1 VKKREEEESAAKAYA
16 EFLDAFEGE
25 DAGKNKTGSN
35 FVKASTESQTAYVPA
50 LKHISEGPVRSSR
63 AFNTSPSP
71 PSISAPKPKGKR
83 AMDSFLEEI
92 KREQSEREARYSR
105 HAHGHGRS
113 VTALAAY
120 EGQSGSKDRGDPEV
134 CQRRKCLFVSLTC
147 LLDFQCLRCKSANT
161 CHRTESRQF
170 LCTNWTSWL
179 CQNHVASH

>member
-1 VKKREEEESAAKAYA
+1 MSQYTAGKVRKSRREKELEAAEVKKREEEESAAKAYA

-63 AFNTSPSP
+63 AFNTVSLAINMHGFPRFLPLYAKSPSP

-92 KREQSEREARYSR
+92 KRRVYPELSSVHELTIGIQRAGRTGSEILPSR
-105 HAHGHGRS
+105 
-113 VTALAAY
+113 
-120 EGQSGSKDRGDPEV
+120 
-134 CQRRKCLFVSLTC
+134 
-147 LLDFQCLRCKSANT
+147 
-161 CHRTESRQF
+161 
-170 LCTNWTSWL
+170 
-179 CQNHVASH
+179 